1 MENYKAAPM
10 EGMPER
16 PFEKPVF
23 TVPLF
28 GPSEIMEGAPAHFEA
43 RVVPIGDPD
52 LKIQWYVNGV
62 ALKLGN
68 LKFLTVII
76 IFKKMIKISRLF
88 YKCLSISLFKIVIVI
103 YTVL

>member
-62 ALKLGN
+62 ALKLGI
-68 LKFLTVII
+68 LKFLTII
-76 IFKKMIKISRLF
+76 IFLKNDQN
-88 YKCLSISLFKIVIVI
+88 
-103 YTVL
+103 